1 MFGEGLVNPDK
12 DEVMVRGRLCYDKVG
27 ERGREGTVIKGRI
40 AKASSCTS
48 IDSNPTPTVNMTSN
62 EHGCT
67 VQN

>member
-1 MFGEGLVNPDK
+1 
-12 DEVMVRGRLCYDKVG
+12 MVRGRLSYDKVG